1 MPPTN
6 QSASSSFVFVRALTI
21 RNRTVGRRA
30 ILDKVSFSVRQG
42 EFVALI
48 GPSGCGKSTL
58 LKAIA
63 GVIPS
68 HAGQVLL
75 AGVPVDSL
83 KEAYPLAI
91 GYIPQFAAFHDALTV
106 DEILTFASRLRLSSR
121 VTKPKREAWK
131 AYVIDLAGIS
141 HLRDQAYST
150 LSGGQRRRL
159 ALAEELMG
167 DPPILLLDELT
178 SGLDPHS
185 DAEMMQWL
193 ADLARNTGKTIV
205 LVTHSLTHL
214 AHCDRVLFLAGGRL
228 VYDGVFQELPQHFG
242 KSAIEEAYRDSESL
256 PTWPQPIDE
265 DGGKVPVIALKT
277 ERPPGPL
284 EQFAPLLKRQALLLM
299 RDRSQIYLQLVLV
312 ITFPLLVAIFAT
324 KGLPQ
329 VRNLSLQIETN
340 ILHTMADQL
349 MYLKESFSA
358 ASLISGLVM
367 FQVILITLM
376 GANNGAREI
385 AKERDLLSKEQRVG
399 LSAGAYLCTK
409 VIQVG
414 LLSVVQGVWMAL
426 FVRMVCGF
434 PGDVVTQ
441 CAVLTATAFSMSTCC
456 LAISAAVRSPE
467 RASLLAIYLVG
478 LQLPLSGAVLA
489 LPIAISWVSRPLI
502 AAYWGWSGYLK
513 SFEHLRHYDVVKQAT
528 NTYIAEVDFVYLMLG
543 LHCLVSIMFARWFLG
558 QVGKLAK

>member
-1 MPPTN
+1 MPSIDQPV
-6 QSASSSFVFVRALTI
+6 AGPFVFVRDLLI
-21 RNRTVGRRA
+21 RNRVSGRRP
-30 ILDKVSFSVRQG
+30 ILDRVSFSVRQG

-58 LKAIA
+58 LKAMA
-63 GVIPS
+63 GVIPRD
-68 HAGQVLL
+68 AGRVLL
-75 AGVPVDSL
+75 AGVPVESL
-83 KEAYPLAI
+83 KEEFPLAI

-106 DEILTFASRLRLSSR
+106 DEILEFASRLRLSSR
-121 VTKPKREAWK
+121 VSQSKRDAWK
-131 AYVIDLAGIS
+131 SYVVELAGIGQ
-141 HLRDQAYST
+141 LRRQTYAT

-185 DAEMMQWL
+185 DTEMMQWL
-193 ADLARNTGKTIV
+193 ADLARKTGKTIV
-205 LVTHSLTHL
+205 LVTHSLAHL
-214 AHCDRVLFLAGGRL
+214 GCCDRVLFLAAGRL
-228 VYDGVFQELPQHFG
+228 VYDGPYIGIAVHFS
-242 KSAIEEAYRDSESL
+242 KASIEDIYRDSEQL
-256 PTWPQPIDE
+256 VAWPQSDDNPDQL
-265 DGGKVPVIALKT
+265 VPVVPLKT
-277 ERPPGPL
+277 ERPSGPI
-284 EQFAPLLKRQALLLM
+284 EQFGPLLKRQALLLI
-299 RDRSQIYLQLVLV
+299 RDRSQLYLHLVLV
-312 ITFPLLVAIFAT
+312 VTFPLLVAIFAT

-340 ILHTMADQL
+340 ILHTLADQL
-349 MYLKESFSA
+349 SYLKESFSA

-376 GANNGAREI
+376 GANNGAREV
-385 AKERDLLSKEQRVG
+385 AKERDLLSKELRVG
-399 LSAGAYLCTK
+399 LSPGAYLGTK

-414 LLSVVQGVWMAL
+414 FLSIVQGVWMTL

-434 PGDVVTQ
+434 PGDVGTQ
-441 CAVLTATAFSMSTCC
+441 CLVLTGTAFAMSVSC
-456 LAISAAVRSPE
+456 LSISAAVKSPE

-489 LPIAISWVSRPLI
+489 LPVVISWITRPLI

-543 LHCLVSIMFARWFLG
+543 MHCLIGMILARWFLG
-558 QVGKLAK
+558 RMSR